1 MCVCVYIYVCIY
13 MGDIWTWAPLHPL
26 AAKPTYIYVY
36 IYTRLLMNIYIY
48 ECVYIHICVYIYMG
62 DICIW
67 AHVTYEWVIG
77 DHTWSSFLFSNKQY
91 HLSLGLHLIGQL
103 LHRIPRWQL
112 LNRSDIYIYII
123 WMSHGTH
130 EWVMTQLLHRIPRW
144 PSLLACIYIYMYVCV
159 CVCVYVCVCV
169 CVCTWAICV
178 YGLHRILQSPSLL
191 V

>member
-1 MCVCVYIYVCIY
+1 MKQPSLFIYLCIYVCVCVYICVCIY

-103 LHRIPRWQL
+103 LHRIPRW
-112 LNRSDIYIYII
+112 
-123 WMSHGTH
+123 
-130 EWVMTQLLHRIPRW
+130 
-144 PSLLACIYIYMYVCV
+144 PSLLICIYIFMYVCV